1 MAQHSKEVIKEFETL
16 CMWVHQSWQ
25 TRKCLFDNAS
35 NLAAFQQPH
44 YEHFFFRL
52 HRITQ
57 EHWMQEVAKLHDPAG
72 KPGHYNLSVNYIVEC
87 GDWDRDIKARLIG
100 LHEKMLPF
108 AMKMK
113 PPRNK
118 LTAHNDVSTI
128 LAATELGKFDS
139 GEDIEYFANLKAF
152 VEIIVNTVL
161 GEHFDYD
168 NAVPADVDLFA
179 DAFNRGRIGAEANHS
194 RGEDDERR

>member
-1 MAQHSKEVIKEFETL
+1 MPQHFQELVKEFERL

-35 NLAAFQQPH
+35 NLAAFRQPH

-52 HRITQ
+52 HCITQ

-72 KPGHYNLSVNYIVEC
+72 KAGQHNLSVNYIVEC
-87 GDWDRDIKARLIG
+87 GDWDDNTKARLIELRG
-100 LHEKMLPF
+100 KMLPF
-108 AMKMK
+108 AGKMK

-128 LAATELGKFDS
+128 LTATELGKFDP
-139 GEDIEYFANLKAF
+139 GEDIEYFDYLKAF
-152 VEIIVNTVL
+152 AEIVVSTVL
-161 GEHFDYD
+161 NEHFDYD
-168 NAVPADVDLFA
+168 NDVSADVDLFM
-179 DAFNRGRIGAEANHS
+179 DAYNRGRIG
-194 RGEDDERR
+194 GECAA